1 MTKKECVS
9 YILKYVCEIE
19 DISRL
24 NRILNYVLKESV
36 KVPGAAEERS
46 RTGSVEWMRYKAALD
61 AVYKVDDP
69 VKLELIERFARDL
82 ADIGRKG
89 DGENDR

>member
-1 MTKKECVS
+1 MTKKEYIT

-24 NRILNYVLKESV
+24 NRILNCVSKEYVKDSDR
-36 KVPGAAEERS
+36 AEDQS
-46 RTGSVEWMRYKAALD
+46 DSVEWVRYKAMLD
-61 AVYKVDDP
+61 AVYSIEDP
-69 VKLELIERFARDL
+69 EKLELIERFARDL